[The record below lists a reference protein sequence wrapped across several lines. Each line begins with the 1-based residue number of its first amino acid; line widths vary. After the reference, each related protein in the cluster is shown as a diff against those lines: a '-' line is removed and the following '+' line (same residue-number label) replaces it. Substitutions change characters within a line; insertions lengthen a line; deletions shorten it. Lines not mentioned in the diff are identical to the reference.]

1 MLEHAAAWAAN
12 KVLTIDQ
19 IKDLVALVMSPDSP
33 VNKIASAAK
42 RRPTMSTTSRR
53 GFLGA
58 LAVSGATLTAR
69 RALRPRPA
77 SSTWPTIKKDT
88 DVACL
93 YHCDFGDPRRFGQML
108 TNINNHL
115 SVYEFDPFK
124 VKIVVVAH
132 GAGLKFFLD
141 DLSGT
146 PWAKDKIDP
155 ELYKRFTG
163 LTKFGVEA
171 YLCEITYK
179 RQNIDMAKTR
189 KDSFLKFVPSGVATV
204 AELQSK
210 GFAYLK
216 VG

>member
-1 MLEHAAAWAAN
+1 
-12 KVLTIDQ
+12 
-19 IKDLVALVMSPDSP
+19 MS
-33 VNKIASAAK
+33 K
-42 RRPTMSTTSRR
+42 TSRR

-58 LAVSGATLTAR
+58 LAVSSATLSATR
-69 RALRPRPA
+69 LA
-77 SSTWPTIKKDT
+77 SADPGKLNFSELKKDA

-93 YHCDFGDPRRFGQML
+93 YHCDFGDPKRFGQML

-115 SVYEFDPFK
+115 TVYEFDPFK

-132 GAGLKFFLD
+132 GAGIKFFLE

-146 PWAKDKIDP
+146 AWENDKIDP

-163 LTKFGVEA
+163 LTKFGVEG

-179 RQNIDMAKTR
+179 RQKIDMAKTR

-204 AELQSK
+204 AALQGK
-210 GFAYLK
+210 GYAYLK